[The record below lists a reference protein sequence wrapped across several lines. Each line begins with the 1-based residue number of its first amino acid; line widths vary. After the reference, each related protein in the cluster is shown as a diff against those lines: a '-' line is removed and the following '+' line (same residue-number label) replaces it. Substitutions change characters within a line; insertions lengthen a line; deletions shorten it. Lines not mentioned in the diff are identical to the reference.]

1 MGIDSFNIDS
11 VHTGERPVHT
21 ILPGHEIPI
30 VEHLPGLEQLPERG
44 SRFVAVPPK
53 VKGYGTFP
61 IRAFAIGR
69 PERPAAAS
77 YQLYLFLTA
86 SSLGDTFA

>member
-1 MGIDSFNIDS
+1 MGIASFNIDS

-30 VEHLPGLEQLPERG
+30 VEHLAGLEQLPERG
-44 SRFVAVPPK
+44 SRFFAGPPK
-53 VKGYGTFP
+53 VKGFGTSP

-69 PERPAAAS
+69 LERPAAAS

-86 SSLGDTFA
+86 SSSGDTFA